1 MHFGGF
7 RILVDFFGS
16 GYEDKVLHATDQLIS
31 VCIENGQ
38 HEIAKY
44 QEDVHTMQSQV
55 SHIMTL
61 SERCLVESRIE
72 APSQLRPSAEAFVL
86 HTSSARESGSMMLDS
101 SWGPSFSGNVG
112 QDLWRQLKRVSVP
125 IFDGD
130 KRKYEA
136 WKASFVVCV
145 EQAPMS
151 AEYKLLHLRQ
161 YLSGDALKAIENLGH
176 SAASYNTAKERLDRK
191 FGGARRH
198 MALQL
203 KEVDR
208 FKQFRPGMA
217 RDLEQFADILDLT
230 VVNLKEADRVDELGY
245 GSLYLKLVKRCQR
258 A

>member
-1 MHFGGF
+1 
-7 RILVDFFGS
+7 
-16 GYEDKVLHATDQLIS
+16 
-31 VCIENGQ
+31 
-38 HEIAKY
+38 
-44 QEDVHTMQSQV
+44 
-55 SHIMTL
+55 
-61 SERCLVESRIE
+61 
-72 APSQLRPSAEAFVL
+72 
-86 HTSSARESGSMMLDS
+86 
-101 SWGPSFSGNVG
+101 
-112 QDLWRQLKRVSVP
+112 
-125 IFDGD
+125 
-130 KRKYEA
+130 
-136 WKASFVVCV
+136 
-145 EQAPMS
+145 
-151 AEYKLLHLRQ
+151 
-161 YLSGDALKAIENLGH
+161 LSGDALKAIENLGH